1 MKIKLVKSYIDN
13 YKSNFQE
20 VHLQEIY
27 KWRAFKCFQDNWDIN
42 SPDFTSMLSQSLELS
57 NNLLDSGNY
66 FPKRMLLGNT
76 KLSEGQVRDLFFL
89 LVDED
94 EDLPKRILDFRKEIK
109 KINNVNYP
117 GKNDY
122 QDHRAII
129 TYLCL
134 IYPEKYYLYKY
145 SMFCDF
151 IEKINHSYKPV
162 MGRIENIGQYF
173 NMCGILRDELSQ
185 DQELLKLHKERIDK
199 DCYYDKNYNL
209 LTQDF
214 IYAVTRHLDIKDSL
228 VSKEIVFPIALYIN
242 ENSIIKT
249 ERKKN
254 FRPKLIDRIGKQ
266 NQNKIIGDL
275 GEHWVVK
282 YEKKKLNDL
291 GLNHLIKKVKH
302 TSVEKGDGAGYDIK
316 SFDNSENEIF
326 IEVKTTRGKCSTP
339 FYITNTELMFSI
351 KENGNYRLYRLYN
364 YDSKNENF
372 EIGIFKGDLTE
383 LCYAPETYIVRV
395 STPTQRDRI

>member
-1 MKIKLVKSYIDN
+1 MQIKLVKSYIDK

-42 SPDFTSMLSQSLELS
+42 SPDFSSMLSQSLELS

-66 FPKRMLLGNT
+66 FPKRMLLKNT
-76 KLSEGQVRDLFFL
+76 KINEEQVRDLFLL

-94 EDLPKRILDFRKEIK
+94 EDIPKRILEFRKEIK
-109 KINNVNYP
+109 KINNVNHP

-122 QDHRAII
+122 QDHRAIT

-134 IYPEKYYLYKY
+134 IYPEKYFLYKY

-173 NMCGILRDELSQ
+173 NMCEILKDELSQ
-185 DQELLKLHKERIDK
+185 DQELLKLHKGRISE

-214 IYAVTRHLDIKDSL
+214 IYAVARHLDMESELETNDISYSTPSYLTK
-228 VSKEIVFPIALYIN
+228 
-242 ENSIIKT
+242 NSIINIPK
-249 ERKKN
+249 KKN
-254 FRPKLIDRIGKQ
+254 FKPKLIDSVGKQ
-266 NQNKIIGDL
+266 KQNKKVGDL

-282 YEKKKLNDL
+282 YEKQKLIDL
-291 GLNHLIKKVKH
+291 GLDNLLKKVIH
-302 TSVEKGDGAGYDIK
+302 TSVEEGDGAGYDIK
-316 SFDNSENEIF
+316 SIDEEGSEIF

-339 FYITNTELMFSI
+339 FFITKTELGRSI
-351 KENGNYRLYRLYN
+351 KEKGNYRLYRLYN
-364 YDSKNENF
+364 YDGENDNF
-372 EIGIFKGDLTE
+372 DLAIIKGE
-383 LCYAPETYIVRV
+383 LSDYCNFPETYKIRV
-395 STPTQRDRI
+395 NND